1 MNSLSSNKDV
11 QIEEQMSSPLF
22 KLNKHV
28 LNFEII
34 QPSLQQSIT
43 SNITEQKK
51 DLPQC
56 ILKLQNVSSSSFI
69 LFKIQI
75 KKSKY
80 FQVTPTCAFIPPKG
94 TQDVFFIYYSKD
106 GIELTNNKIKIKGF
120 EVKEEETKK
129 NPKLVYED
137 YVQSQ
142 RKVRGNVY
150 KIDSVLNN
158 EETINQID
166 SLKEGLRDEPESMG
180 TNTTTKGGNDVN
192 QINKA
197 QKEQL
202 EKLKLEYYQLKHQL
216 NIGFDKYTKIKQ
228 IVDAEKKTN
237 IPNSGNLLSK
247 LIYIYIIFLD
257 DIEVNKANEVSL
269 IKAIIACVLAIM
281 LGYYLGK

>member
-51 DLPQC
+51 DLSQC

-94 TQDVFFIYYSKD
+94 TKDVFFI
-106 GIELTNNKIKIKGF
+106 
-120 EVKEEETKK
+120 
-129 NPKLVYED
+129 
-137 YVQSQ
+137 
-142 RKVRGNVY
+142 
-150 KIDSVLNN
+150 
-158 EETINQID
+158 
-166 SLKEGLRDEPESMG
+166 
-180 TNTTTKGGNDVN
+180 
-192 QINKA
+192 
-197 QKEQL
+197 
-202 EKLKLEYYQLKHQL
+202 
-216 NIGFDKYTKIKQ
+216 NIR
-228 IVDAEKKTN
+228 
-237 IPNSGNLLSK
+237 
-247 LIYIYIIFLD
+247 YIS
-257 DIEVNKANEVSL
+257 N
-269 IKAIIACVLAIM
+269 
-281 LGYYLGK
+281 